1 MQVLLT
7 GATGFVGSHVARA
20 LVTARTRR
28 ARAGA
33 ADRRRATLLA
43 DVPEIAW
50 VEGDVGDVPSCAR
63 RCAAVRRSCTPRRWW
78 RSRRGRRRGSARST
92 SRARATSSR
101 RRARAGVR
109 RFVHTSSI
117 AAVGRVPEGAVA
129 DEETRY
135 DWPPGLGYN
144 ESKRDAER
152 LVRRADGIET
162 VCVSPAL
169 VFGPGEIYRRTLPL
183 FRLVKWGL
191 LPLVPPGGTTLCD
204 VRDVAEAHVAAL
216 TRGEPG
222 ARYILGGP
230 HLTFRALATTV
241 AEVTGGARPIAEVPA
256 ARSSR
261 AASLPVAAL
270 ARTGLPLPFSAGNL
284 AYLGQLR
291 LLRVGARRRARSAT
305 TRARRR
311 RRSPTRRAG
320 TARRAL

>member
-20 LVTARTRR
+20 LVTAGHAVRAL
-28 ARAGA
+28 ARATSS
-33 ADRRRATLLA
+33 RTLLA

-50 VEGDVGDVPSCAR
+50 VEGDVGDVPSLR
-63 RCAAVRRSCTPRRWW
+63 AAVRGCDAVVHAAAMVAFAPRQA
-78 RSRRGRRRGSARST
+78 ARQREVNVEGT
-92 SRARATSSR
+92 RHVLETARAL
-101 RRARAGVR
+101 GVR

-117 AAVGRVPEGAVA
+117 AAVGRVPEGGVA
-129 DEETRY
+129 DEDSRY

-152 LVRRADGIET
+152 LVRRATGIET

-204 VRDVAEAHVAAL
+204 VRDVAAAHVAAL

-241 AEVTGGARPIAEVPA
+241 AEVTGGARPIAEVPL
-256 ARSSR
+256 SLLR

-284 AYLGQLR
+284 AYLGHYGYYASARAVDALGYQTRPAAETLADAARWYSSQQL
-291 LLRVGARRRARSAT
+291 L
-305 TRARRR
+305 
-311 RRSPTRRAG
+311 
-320 TARRAL
+320 